1 MLERRNAGQMCLR
14 GQAATEIVALYHH
27 INGVLACPLLFGPE
41 GAACEGAQQ
50 RPAFYREL
58 FPQLRRA
65 RAMLREVMAGLRYSG
80 ALQATF
86 ASIVCATR
94 FKFFHGGSFLPSEC
108 AYCDQ
113 TDSLSHLPSC
123 VNIGRPP
130 VASEELCGIYG
141 GACGQGL
148 QCKSGDASPH

>member
-1 MLERRNAGQMCLR
+1 MCLR

-86 ASIVCATR
+86 ASIVRATR
-94 FKFFHGGSFLPSEC
+94 FKFFMVEV
-108 AYCDQ
+108 
-113 TDSLSHLPSC
+113 SC
-123 VNIGRPP
+123 HPNVHTATRLTAFRICRP
-130 VASEELCGIYG
+130 A
-141 GACGQGL
+141 
-148 QCKSGDASPH
+148 